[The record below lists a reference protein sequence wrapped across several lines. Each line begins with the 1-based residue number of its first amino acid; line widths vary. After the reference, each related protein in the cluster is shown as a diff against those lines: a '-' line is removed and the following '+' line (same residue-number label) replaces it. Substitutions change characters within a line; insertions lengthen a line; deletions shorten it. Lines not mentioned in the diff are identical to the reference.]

1 MIDYSIVTKD
11 ETQSATIRGTVKSF
25 NLDHVTEKDLTS
37 FYVNFSKYA
46 FIDTGLLPLDG
57 TGLLAYRQAGNHCQV
72 VVQHV
77 PGVSRIIWGKYE
89 NDTSAQTYHLAQ
101 PYRIYIGDLLDGNF
115 YGARMFYSP
124 VPITSP
130 NQVLYHVNLPNINCK
145 GYRGNAVG
153 WVCLYHNEN
162 WTDIPL
168 GEKVFRIIER
178 CSGSEAYNDNNMS
191 ETDGPR
197 FYRDH
202 YSARAMNNELLADD
216 YKYLWDPFEWH
227 KKTDKDGFQWTLNES
242 LWIPVLV
249 QDKDNQSQ
257 HYHNGTP
264 LTLGMAITG
273 DYAAYYSD
281 KNKTKPVNAIARKDK
296 EFKDINSFAFIKK
309 AYADSAVINKSS
321 DFYNPYESVESL
333 RENYFLTAKSH
344 SKVVDAELEEDVLEI
359 ENEYVTCSCCQHD
372 TSKDDAHVVQNYYYC
387 PDCFEE
393 NCVYVASRD
402 EHYHTDY
409 VTYIDRYG
417 EYFHNDDI
425 VTCSNCDS
433 HFHLDYVVKGYQPY
447 WNNDKEEYD
456 LCTECI
462 KSPEQQIGAIPCAK
476 CDDCSTL
483 MPIYESYPSYYN
495 RYAYI
500 ENDKL
505 VVKYTCKATCSNGV
519 YEDKIICP
527 CGQLKVNVEHDEYT
541 PSLEKMHELGI
552 VQHVD
557 DTVCL
562 TISEDKNYS
571 FYPLKEI
578 LDYAKLPYD
587 FDKNIINSPVYNK
600 ACKGCTCFNSD
611 NKLVYDPSKFNIE
624 TLEELK
630 MIHIIMNHEQDN
642 ILMNANIVKTFE
654 LP

>member
-11 ETQSATIRGTVKSF
+11 ETQSATIRSTVKSF

-77 PGVSRIIWGKYE
+77 PGISRVIWGKYE
-89 NDTSAQTYHLAQ
+89 NDTDARVYHLAQ

-130 NQVLYHVNLPNINCK
+130 NQVLYHVNLPNINCR

-202 YSARAMNNELLADD
+202 YSSGAMNNELSAED
-216 YKYLWDPFEWH
+216 YKYLWDPVEWH
-227 KKTDKDGFQWTLNES
+227 LKTEKDGFQWTLNES
-242 LWIPVLV
+242 LWIPILV

-257 HYHNGTP
+257 HYYNGTP

-273 DYAAYYSD
+273 DYAAYYGD

-296 EFKDINSFAFIKK
+296 DFKDINSFAFIKK
-309 AYADSAVINKSS
+309 AYADSAIINKSS

-333 RENYFLTAKSH
+333 REKYSLTAKSH
-344 SKVVDAELEEDVLEI
+344 SKVEQTVDADIED
-359 ENEYVTCSCCQHD
+359 ENNTIYVSCSSCD
-372 TSKDDAHVVQNYYYC
+372 IDSPKDDSHFVENHWYC
-387 PDCFEE
+387 TNCFEE
-393 NCVYVASRD
+393 YCVYVESRD
-402 EHYHTDY
+402 EHYHSDNTVYIEQYQQYFHHDDVTTCTSCNSHFYTDY
-409 VTYIDRYG
+409 V
-417 EYFHNDDI
+417 E
-425 VTCSNCDS
+425 
-433 HFHLDYVVKGYQPY
+433 KGYQVY
-447 WNNDKEEYD
+447 WNVDKEEYD

-462 KSPEQQIGAIPCAK
+462 KPEMAKPEMASVFAVK
-476 CDDCSTL
+476 CDACSAVL
-483 MPIYESYPSYYN
+483 PVSESYPGYYN

-500 ENDKL
+500 ENDQL
-505 VVKYTCKATCSNGV
+505 VVKYTCKSTCSNGI
-519 YEDKIICP
+519 YDNKIICP
-527 CGQLKVNVEHDEYT
+527 CGQLKVNVTHDEYT
-541 PSLEKMHELGI
+541 PTLEKMHELGLA
-552 VQHVD
+552 QHVD

-562 TISEDKNYS
+562 TISEDKLYC
-571 FYPLKEI
+571 FDPLKEI
-578 LDYAKLPYD
+578 LNHANLPYNPND
-587 FDKNIINSPVYNK
+587 EVNSTFYNK
-600 ACKGCTCFNSD
+600 ACKGCTCFNSE
-611 NKLVYDPSKFNIE
+611 NKLVYDPSKFNMD

-630 MIHIIMNHEQDN
+630 MIHIIMHNEQN
-642 ILMNANIVKTFE
+642 NSLMNENIIKNSI
-654 LP
+654 P